1 MTDLSPRAR
10 TYRALMW
17 ATAALGALGV
27 AGAAAGARRLLPLP
41 IGLLSGALFLI
52 CLVLAGYY
60 GLRVRGQALAD
71 RERAARQ
78 SALVVIAA
86 QLKGEDDDTLREI
99 ARRGG
104 PAGEAAALLLEGRAT
119 RR

>member
-1 MTDLSPRAR
+1 
-10 TYRALMW
+10 MW
-17 ATAALGALGV
+17 AAAALGALGL
-27 AGAAAGARRLLPLP
+27 AGAAAGARRLLPIP
-41 IGLLSGALFLI
+41 IGLLSGALFLV

-60 GLRVRGQALAD
+60 GLRVRGQVLAD

-78 SALVVIAA
+78 SALVLLAA
-86 QLKGEDDDTLREI
+86 QLKGEDDGTLREI

-104 PAGEAAALLLEGRAT
+104 PAGEAAALLLEGRAA